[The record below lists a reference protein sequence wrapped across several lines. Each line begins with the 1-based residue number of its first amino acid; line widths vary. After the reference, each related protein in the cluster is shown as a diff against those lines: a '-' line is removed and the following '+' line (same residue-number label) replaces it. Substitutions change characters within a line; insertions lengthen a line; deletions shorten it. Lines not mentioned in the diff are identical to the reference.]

1 MPIDARS
8 YFASQSERL
17 RSGTTRLNPNYQNG
31 IEWWESFE
39 KNYRFGKGTGQRM
52 MQGLARASNDE
63 LNNIVF
69 DLLDAMAPSIRGAI
83 ERVWIPYF
91 ENIRKV
97 WPVKSGQSY
106 DQLAIIVRLQGK
118 DTIKA
123 EIISGAP
130 YTFFIRNTY
139 MMKFVPPNFK
149 GRFYGYTKQKK
160 LFFFIKADPDPP
172 RTKNKRGAWNEIVRG
187 KFDRVKVEFVDA
199 IQSNLARELRK

>member
-1 MPIDARS
+1 VPIDARS

-17 RSGTTRLNPNYQNG
+17 RAGPRLNQNNRQIG
-31 IEWWESFE
+31 LQWWEAFE
-39 KNYRFGKGTGQRM
+39 ENYRFGKGTGQRM

-91 ENIRKV
+91 ESIRKV

-118 DTIKA
+118 DIKA

-139 MMKFVPPNFK
+139 LMKFVPPNFK

-199 IQSNLARELRK
+199 IESNLSRELRK